1 MKYAHE
7 VSRAANAFLSGHA
20 ADARR
25 PLLALAAMTA
35 VLAGCTVYEV
45 APPVHRPVASTA
57 PAGTDAAL
65 AQEAVVSVYVD
76 PPLIQPAPVLV
87 GWAPPPL
94 LVETPPPPPF
104 AAAVWVGGYWVWQGN
119 WVWAAG
125 RWMAPPRPA
134 YVWVNPYYEHRAGA
148 VVFVDGFWAAPGVV
162 FVPPPLS
169 LHLTLAVPLAG
180 VIPGPP
186 PIGPMGVFLP
196 PPPGSRAGLI
206 VPAPLGTAPAVLT
219 SAPPVVNVGMQVHA
233 GSTINNTTINNTH
246 ITNVTTITNVT
257 VSAPSNA
264 TASGQAFNKALP
276 AQAHL
281 AAALPPLVHAMAP
294 RPGMTRPIQSF
305 APGHPPPVL
314 PPAQVVHSKAAEPA
328 RPALSP
334 DAREPHEMA
343 AEHAPATEPRH
354 ETLAAEPRREVLP
367 SPAPEPR
374 REALAAERDMPR
386 PVHAAPA
393 MKEPA
398 VRAARPTPMPR
409 PKAQPRRP
417 AKEQRHE

>member
-1 MKYAHE
+1 MKHAYE
-7 VSRAANAFLSGHA
+7 VLSATNTLLSGRA

-25 PLLALAAMTA
+25 PLLVMAAVTA
-35 VLAGCTVYEV
+35 MLTGCTVYEV
-45 APPVHRPVASTA
+45 APPPNRPVTSTA
-57 PAGTDAAL
+57 PAGTNAAL

-104 AAAVWVGGYWVWQGN
+104 TGAVWVGGYWVWQGN

-148 VVFVDGFWAAPGVV
+148 VVFVDGFWAAPGVA

-180 VIPGPP
+180 IIPGPP

-219 SAPPVVNVGMQVHA
+219 SAPPVVNVGMRVHE
-233 GSTINNTTINNTH
+233 STTINNTR
-246 ITNVTTITNVT
+246 ITNVTNVTNITNVT
-257 VSAPSNA
+257 VTAPSNA
-264 TASGQAFNKALP
+264 TASGQAFNRALP

-281 AAALPPLVHAMAP
+281 AAALPPVVHAMAP
-294 RPGMTRPIQSF
+294 RPGTAHPIQSF

-314 PPAQVVHSKAAEPA
+314 PPAQVVHSKAAEPT
-328 RPALSP
+328 RPTVP
-334 DAREPHEMA
+334 PVVREPHETA
-343 AEHAPATEPRH
+343 AEHVPAPEPRH
-354 ETLAAEPRREVLP
+354 ETLAAEPRREVFP
-367 SPAPEPR
+367 PPASEPR
-374 REALAAERDMPR
+374 REAPAAERDIQR
-386 PVHAAPA
+386 PAHAAPA
-393 MKEPA
+393 MKAPA

-409 PKAQPRRP
+409 PKAPPHRP